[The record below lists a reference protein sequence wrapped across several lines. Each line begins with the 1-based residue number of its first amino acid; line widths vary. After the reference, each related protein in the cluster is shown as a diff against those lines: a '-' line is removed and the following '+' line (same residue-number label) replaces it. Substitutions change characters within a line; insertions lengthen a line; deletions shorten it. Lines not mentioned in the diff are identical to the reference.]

1 MAPTA
6 WPNWA
11 TVTPGAADRA
21 CMSGVLAS
29 PPSEGTRRS
38 PGALRYMG
46 QAAAYRL
53 AQKLGPGLLDGFTE
67 DADGVLRIITAP
79 QDLRKPCLE
88 HLMQCAEA
96 GDEDAAAVFRDI
108 GEKLSAVARE
118 MEYLLHPAAR
128 TRFLFGRFVKRPAVF
143 SLLDEGFRRMAGD
156 LRLIPSDENLANT
169 PLMRV
174 LAQSSDA
181 TVAQFGQAVGA
192 NYFALT

>member
-1 MAPTA
+1 MT
-6 WPNWA
+6 
-11 TVTPGAADRA
+11 
-21 CMSGVLAS
+21 
-29 PPSEGTRRS
+29 
-38 PGALRYMG
+38 
-46 QAAAYRL
+46 
-53 AQKLGPGLLDGFTE
+53 
-67 DADGVLRIITAP
+67 P
-79 QDLRKPCLE
+79 QDLRKSCLE

-108 GEKLSAVARE
+108 GENLSAVARE

-169 PLMRV
+169 PLMRA